1 VLNAGVSAADRP
13 IEQAGL
19 EAKGLA
25 CRRGAE
31 LLIAAIDWQ
40 LAPGDALLLKGA
52 NGSGKSSLLRLVAGF
67 LQPAAGILL
76 HAGAN
81 VFSDLPRWRSHL
93 HLITFSNPLKLG
105 LSVGENLRSVASLLG
120 GDRLRQDR
128 ALDRFGLQDLVDQ
141 PARFLSSG
149 QRRRLALARLVAVE
163 RPIWLLDEPGTGLDM
178 RNRGRLGT
186 TIEEHRRSGG
196 IVLVASHG
204 DVELDDAFV
213 LDLGG

>member
-1 VLNAGVSAADRP
+1 VLNAGVPAADRS
-13 IEQAGL
+13 IEQTGL

-25 CRRGAE
+25 CRRGAR
-31 LLIAAIDWQ
+31 LLIAAIDWR

-52 NGSGKSSLLRLVAGF
+52 NGSGKSSLLRLLAGF
-67 LQPAAGILL
+67 LRPAAGILM

-81 VFSDLPRWRSHL
+81 VFSDLPGWRSHL
-93 HLITFSNPLKLG
+93 HFITYSDSLKIG
-105 LSVGENLRSVASLLG
+105 LNVGENLQSVASLLG
-120 GDRLRQDR
+120 GDGSRQDR
-128 ALDRFGLQDLVDQ
+128 ALERFGLEDIVDQ

-149 QRRRLALARLVAVE
+149 QRRRLALARLIAVE
-163 RPIWLLDEPGTGLDM
+163 RPIWLLDEPGTGLDV
-178 RNRGRLGT
+178 RNRGRLGS
-186 TIEEHRRSGG
+186 TIDEHRRSGG